1 MAKEK
6 NLTELINSYQF
17 QCRGTTNIGGTAKI
31 IGFPALSIEN
41 ALPVIVKIYRDGKS
55 EAECTCLVEDSC
67 RASYNSNK
75 YGKCPYVTEAR
86 KLK

>member
-6 NLTELINSYQF
+6 NLAELADSYQF
-17 QCRGTTNIGGTAKI
+17 PCRGTTNIAGTTKI

-41 ALPVIVKIYRDGKS
+41 AVPVIVKIYRDGKS

-67 RASYNSNK
+67 RASRNFSK
-75 YGKCPYVTEAR
+75 DGKCPYVT
-86 KLK
+86 